1 MFGRDGRTEVVRGVV
16 LQEDPLQG
24 FVVVGRQ
31 NRHGYPRQQVEEGIS
46 GCPQHMR
53 GFVAF
58 VLEVEK
64 DKFVRVDVSPH
75 GHRVRQRLRRASG
88 MVTQRMEQA
97 AQPASA

>member
-24 FVVVGRQ
+24 FVVVGR
-31 NRHGYPRQQVEEGIS
+31 YPRQQVEEGIS
-46 GCPQHMR
+46 GRPQHMR

>member
-1 MFGRDGRTEVVRGVV
+1 
-16 LQEDPLQG
+16 
-24 FVVVGRQ
+24 
-31 NRHGYPRQQVEEGIS
+31 
-46 GCPQHMR
+46 MR